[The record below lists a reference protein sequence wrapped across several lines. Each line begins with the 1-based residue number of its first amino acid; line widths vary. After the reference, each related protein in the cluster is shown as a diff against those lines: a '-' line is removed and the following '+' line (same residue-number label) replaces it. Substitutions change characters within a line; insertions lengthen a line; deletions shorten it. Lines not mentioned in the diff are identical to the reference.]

1 MKEAKKRLG
10 KGLSSL
16 LSETRIQELDQMKS
30 PSDLISGSQAKVLS
44 KPEDSD
50 DSSVEGSVNQ
60 AVDVK
65 GRQKGSVTDRLTAG
79 VTVSN
84 LPVDKVLR
92 NPHQP
97 RQNWDEQK
105 LMELAESIKK
115 NGLIQP
121 ILVRQMGSSYQLIA
135 GERRLRAM
143 KLAGKSSIPTIIR
156 HATEEQMIEWALI
169 ENIHRADLSPIE
181 RARAYDHYQKQFK
194 LNQEEIAAKI
204 GEDRATVANYLR
216 LLDMTPAEQKL
227 IAEGSLTMGH
237 AKALMGIAD
246 DQLRAEFAKVVVLRK
261 YSVRET
267 ERRIYE
273 IKTPAPRKRQE
284 TPLHI
289 RALEEDFSRVLG
301 TKVTIKTRGRR
312 GHRGRVIIEFYTLN
326 GFDRIKEH
334 FGI

>member
-16 LSETRIQELDQMKS
+16 LSDSRIQDLDQMKS
-30 PSDLISGSQAKVLS
+30 AGDLEKVSMTQVRSKPGDSENPSAGESDSQAAGSQ
-44 KPEDSD
+44 
-50 DSSVEGSVNQ
+50 
-60 AVDVK
+60 
-65 GRQKGSVTDRLTAG
+65 GRRTGSVTDRLTAG
-79 VTVSN
+79 VSVSS

-97 RQNWDEQK
+97 RQNWDETK
-105 LMELAESIKK
+105 LIELAESIKK

-121 ILVRQMGSSYQLIA
+121 ILVRQMGNSYQLIA

-143 KLAGKSSIPTIIR
+143 KLAGKSSIPSIIR
-156 HATEEQMIEWALI
+156 HATEEQMIEWALV

-181 RARAYDHYQKQFK
+181 RAKAYDHYQKLFK
-194 LNQEEIAAKI
+194 LNQEEIAAKM

-216 LLDMTPAEQKL
+216 LLDMTPAEQNL

-273 IKTPAPRKRQE
+273 IKTPPPRKRQE
-284 TPLHI
+284 TQLHI

-301 TKVTIKTRGRR
+301 TKVTIKTTGRR
-312 GHRGRVIIEFYTLN
+312 GHRGRVIMEFYTLN
-326 GFDRIKEH
+326 DFDRIKEH